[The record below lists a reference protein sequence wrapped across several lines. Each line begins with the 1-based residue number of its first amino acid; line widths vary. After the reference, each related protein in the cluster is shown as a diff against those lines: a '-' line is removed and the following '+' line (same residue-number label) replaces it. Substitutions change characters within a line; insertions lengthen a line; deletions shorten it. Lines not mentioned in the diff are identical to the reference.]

1 MVTFSFILYIKT
13 DNASKDIEFVSLKSK
28 TYSYLIDADSEDK
41 KTKDTKNVP
50 KKTQILKL
58 QKLFTSS

>member
-1 MVTFSFILYIKT
+1 MVNFSFILYIKT

-50 KKTQILKL
+50 KKT
-58 QKLFTSS
+58 

>member
-1 MVTFSFILYIKT
+1 MVTFSFILYIET

-28 TYSYLIDADSEDK
+28 TYSYLIDDDSEDK

-50 KKTQILKL
+50 KKT
-58 QKLFTSS
+58 